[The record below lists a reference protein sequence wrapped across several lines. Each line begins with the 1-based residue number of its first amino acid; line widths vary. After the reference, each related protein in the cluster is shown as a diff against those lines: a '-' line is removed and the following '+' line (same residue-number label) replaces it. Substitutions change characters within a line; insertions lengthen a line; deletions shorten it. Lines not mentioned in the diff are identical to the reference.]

1 MVQRRADRGRVMH
14 GYSGSCHEAEEG
26 GLSSPKRRT
35 TAPGTNGFTLLE
47 ILVALILVS
56 MVTLTVALAFKIG
69 VGAWERGVK
78 EGEDPQVRTI
88 IPLLIQRQAT
98 AAVKTNSFNGAIL
111 PLPFC
116 GQQGSFSFFTA
127 YAPEGSPRQG
137 LMRVSYVFNEAEQTL
152 RLYAQTV
159 TIRDDVKDE
168 SNPLSGDWDETM
180 APISETKG
188 ITLFELRYAPA
199 VTEGLKEEPDWKETW
214 DCEDPQWPELIELQ
228 FQAGEGPRA
237 HTGVWIFRLGVM
249 GMEAQS
255 VGGTLIRRNEGTVGG
270 GDTRTPGLRGVG
282 GGKTDFGK
290 TTGK

>member
-1 MVQRRADRGRVMH
+1 MRRH
-14 GYSGSCHEAEEG
+14 SGLRPEAGENR
-26 GLSSPKRRT
+26 LSSVKGWT
-35 TAPGTNGFTLLE
+35 TAPGGNGFTLLE

-78 EGEDPQVRTI
+78 EGEDPQVRMI

-98 AAVKTNSFNGAIL
+98 AAVGTNVFSGAVL

-137 LMRVSYVFNEAEQTL
+137 LMRVSYVFNKEEQTL
-152 RLYAQTV
+152 LLYEQTI
-159 TIRDDVKDE
+159 TRRDDVKEE
-168 SNPLSGDWDETM
+168 SNPVSEDWDEKM

-188 ITLFELRYAPA
+188 ITVFELRYAA
-199 VTEGLKEEPDWKETW
+199 AAEEGLKKEPEWKETW
-214 DCEDPQWPELIELQ
+214 DCKETQWPEMVQLR

-237 HTGVWIFRLGVM
+237 HAGVWIFRM
-249 GMEAQS
+249 GMMGMWSQTA
-255 VGGTLIRRNEGTVGG
+255 GGTLRQRAGGTVGG
-270 GDTRTPGLRGVG
+270 GDTGTGGLGDAVTRRQGTPGTQDRSGRL
-282 GGKTDFGK
+282 K
-290 TTGK
+290 